1 MRWQP
6 SQPSITARSLNVGE
20 RLSRERAEAM
30 DKKESLKLYV
40 LGTMLVTL
48 GLKKFQLSESGVWR
62 PDGSLVRVPGRVC
75 SGLVKQSVY
84 RIFEVAAQAR
94 PPELPLIEIP
104 VTVYLQEH
112 YLRRDFRK

>member
-1 MRWQP
+1 M
-6 SQPSITARSLNVGE
+6 ARSLKVGE
-20 RLSRERAEAM
+20 RLSRERAEGM
-30 DKKESLKLYV
+30 DRKESLKLYV

-48 GLKKFQLSESGVWR
+48 GLKRLQLSESGLWR
-62 PDGSLVRVPGRVC
+62 PGGSLVRVPGRVC
-75 SGLVKQSVY
+75 SGLVSKAFTA
-84 RIFEVAAQAR
+84 FEVAAQAR